1 MNSTSIWVLGGYSK
15 SLGTL
20 NSKEH
25 INIETKENK
34 LIELKLPI
42 PLISFGL
49 FPISENKEIFL
60 GGESKNSQK
69 NDKVFIV
76 DLKEKKVKEV
86 NNFSSIKTKATM
98 QHITCRAQKRKKRF
112 NIYIYVYYNNYNK
125 KNF

>member
-1 MNSTSIWVLGGYSK
+1 M
-15 SLGTL
+15 
-20 NSKEH
+20 
-25 INIETKENK
+25 
-34 LIELKLPI
+34 
-42 PLISFGL
+42 
-49 FPISENKEIFL
+49 
-60 GGESKNSQK
+60 K

-76 DLKEKKVKEV
+76 DLNEKKVKEV

>member
-1 MNSTSIWVLGGYSK
+1 MGGYSK

-112 NIYIYVYYNNYNK
+112 NIYIYMFIIIIITK
-125 KNF
+125 KIFNIYLI